1 MNPTEHDEGRAS
13 DDWGPARAI
22 TTDIPQPIWDPRTGA
37 WIEPTSAAAPPP
49 PAPRR
54 DRGGM
59 RGALAGGIV
68 GAIVA
73 VLVAVP
79 VARMTAPERPA
90 VERRVADRLP
100 VTSGGSTPVVEI
112 AARARPWVV
121 NINVKG
127 QVGTLLGQAVSEAL
141 GSGVIFRSD
150 GHIMTNAHVVE
161 GAQEIKVTLASGE
174 KIPAH
179 VVAVDK
185 ETDIAVVKVDRDDL
199 PAAVIGTVKTLRV
212 GDLAVAIGSPLGFE
226 QSVTAGIISA
236 LRRTVDRPDGG
247 TGPLVDMIQTDAP
260 VTQGNSGGALVD
272 GRGAVVGI
280 NTAIGASPEV
290 GAEGIAF
297 ATPIDVA
304 AAVARE
310 LIASGRATH
319 PWLGVTGKEVDETA
333 AKQFGVERGA
343 LIIEVVPGSPASG
356 AGLEPNDVVV
366 SFGGERIN
374 SMDDLVVEIRQH
386 KVGERVSL
394 IVVRDQRRTAVRVT
408 LGDKPDN
415 LQIRG

>member
-1 MNPTEHDEGRAS
+1 MQPTEHTEDPQATDR
-13 DDWGPARAI
+13 WGTAPAV
-22 TTDIPQPIWDPRTGA
+22 TTEVPRPMWDPRTGA
-37 WIEPTSAAAPPP
+37 WVEPAASAPVPTRPP
-49 PAPRR
+49 
-54 DRGGM
+54 DRSWR
-59 RGALAGGIV
+59 RGAVAGGIV

-73 VLVAVP
+73 AIVAVP
-79 VARMTAPERPA
+79 VARMTAPAPAIERQ
-90 VERRVADRLP
+90 VADRLP
-100 VTSGGSTPVVEI
+100 ISESGGTPVVEI

-121 NINVKG
+121 NVNVTGQLGTAFG
-127 QVGTLLGQAVSEAL
+127 QVQSEAL

-150 GHIMTNAHVVE
+150 GHIITNAHVVD
-161 GAQEIKVTLASGE
+161 GAQQIRVTLGSGE
-174 KIPAH
+174 KLPAH
-179 VVAVDK
+179 LIAADK
-185 ETDIAVVKVDRDDL
+185 ETDIAVIKVDRDNL
-199 PAAVIGTVKTLRV
+199 PAAVIGTVKSLRV

-236 LRRTVDRPDGG
+236 LRRTVDRPDEGS
-247 TGPLVDMIQTDAP
+247 PLVDMVQTDAP

-304 AAVARE
+304 VAIARE

-319 PWLGVTGKEVDETA
+319 PWLGVTGKEVDEQA
-333 AKQFGVERGA
+333 AAQFGVERGA
-343 LIIEVVPGSPASG
+343 LVIEVVPDSPAAA

-366 SFGGERIN
+366 SFNGERIN
-374 SMDDLVVEIRQH
+374 SMDDLVVAIRQH
-386 KVGERVSL
+386 TVGERVSMV
-394 IVVRDQRRTAVRVT
+394 VVREKQRVSIRAT